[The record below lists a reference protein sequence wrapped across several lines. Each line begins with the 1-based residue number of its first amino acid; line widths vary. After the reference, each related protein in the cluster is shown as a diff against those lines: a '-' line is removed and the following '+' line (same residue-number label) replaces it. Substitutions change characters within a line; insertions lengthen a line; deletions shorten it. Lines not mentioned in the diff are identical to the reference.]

1 MPCPCWSSGG
11 FYDSGSLYV
20 AIRSDR
26 DSEENPLGAGPPTV
40 TAPSTAGGWRLPLLS
55 RGYEKKLRL
64 PSI

>member
-40 TAPSTAGGWRLPLLS
+40 TAPSTAGG
-55 RGYEKKLRL
+55 
-64 PSI
+64 